1 LSARRSVC
9 APTAVNFT
17 NSQTTRRFFM
27 QRFISFR
34 KFAVV
39 LAALG
44 ALALTAPRLVAQE
57 VPFHLD
63 GTFTFSVKGN
73 RVDASGDGR
82 ATPGGRFTFHDLVRS
97 EYGGK
102 EISGT
107 LTFNFASGSS
117 LTIYYEAPVESY
129 GDHLFVEGPYS
140 VVGGTGFFEGATGS
154 GIIWYPIGQ
163 GAPFTLDGTLAR

>member
-1 LSARRSVC
+1 M
-9 APTAVNFT
+9 N
-17 NSQTTRRFFM
+17 RFL
-27 QRFISFR
+27 SFR

-44 ALALTAPRLVAQE
+44 VLAFTASRLVAQE

-73 RVDASGDGR
+73 RVEASGDGR
-82 ATPGGRFTFHDLVRS
+82 ATPGGRFTFHDVVRS

-107 LTFNFASGSS
+107 LTFNFSSGSTLS
-117 LTIYYEAPVESY
+117 IYYEAPISSDLVV
-129 GDHLFVEGPYS
+129 LGPYW
-140 VVGGTGFFEGATGS
+140 VVGGTGLFEGAGGS

-163 GAPFTLDGTLAR
+163 GAPFTLDGTLLR